1 MDSRFFYRLRVYLI
15 GFILGI
21 FVVKVLFKGRGGCKM
36 PGTLKIEELRSQ
48 YLEYSNHATCRMKCR
63 HISEKEIKEVLNSGS
78 VNYSKSNVQ
87 DKPCGTYAVE
97 GEVNNKNLRIVVADC
112 DTISKI
118 ITVIDLSLEKDS
130 CDCK

>member
-1 MDSRFFYRLRVYLI
+1 MDSRFFYRLRIYLF
-15 GFILGI
+15 GFLLGI
-21 FVVKVLFKGRGGCKM
+21 LAVKFIFKGRAGCKM

-48 YLEYSNHATCRMKCR
+48 YLEYSNHATCRMECR
-63 HISEKEIKEVLNSGS
+63 HISEEEIKAVLASGS

-87 DKPCGTYAVE
+87 VKPCGTYAVE
-97 GEVNNKNLRIVVADC
+97 GEVDNKKLRIVVADC

-118 ITVIDLSLEKDS
+118 VTVIDLNMETDS

>member
-1 MDSRFFYRLRVYLI
+1 MDSRFFYRLRVYLF
-15 GFILGI
+15 GFLLGLLA
-21 FVVKVLFKGRGGCKM
+21 VKFIFKGRAGCKL

-48 YLEYSNHATCRMKCR
+48 SLEYSNHATCRMECR

-78 VNYSKSNVQ
+78 VNYGKSNVQ

-97 GEVNNKNLRIVVADC
+97 GEIDSKKLRIIVADC
-112 DTISKI
+112 DTISRI
-118 ITVIDLSLEKDS
+118 ITVIDLNLEKDS